1 MGAYHQARSQD
12 FSLGVRGCVWEVK
25 IQTCRVGGSGG
36 MLPGKILEIW
46 DCLGLHFARF
56 HGGERECRVVKRKS
70 QSQALDLLKI

>member
-1 MGAYHQARSQD
+1 MGR
-12 FSLGVRGCVWEVK
+12 GGCVWEVK
-25 IQTCRVGGSGG
+25 IQTCRVGGGPGACS
-36 MLPGKILEIW
+36 PGKILEIL